1 MSKPDVSVVIRTWN
15 SEATIGRVLERVM
28 SQETSC
34 RVEIVIVDSESS
46 DRTLEIAKP
55 FNPKVAHTPHLGW
68 MPGRAT
74 NIGIR
79 LASGDVCVSLS
90 SDAVPVN
97 GAWLQALVGH
107 FDDPLVAGVSS
118 RQVPPP
124 DCSPLAAAH
133 VACMFGPYRTIY
145 DRTGMDPGKQFRR
158 SSRTC
163 VSVILAPAHAAICSW
178 PRPVSEA
185 LMNREDREW
194 GKAMLELGHRL
205 VYEPRSQVFHAHDG
219 RLAQNR
225 VLFRRVG
232 MDHRRITD
240 HSLKYHQC
248 PAMVLLGML
257 GDLRYFEKLGMGPGA
272 KLWWA
277 AKSAVYWGACT
288 LSQIRAAAGASP
300 SSRNA
305 RDRTARRNKTS
316 SRRSSAH
323 GFPADWLERLSPRRA
338 GAVIAGILFV
348 VFARS
353 SGTSP
358 F

>member
-145 DRTGMDPGKQFRR
+145 DRTGMDPGEAVPALEPHMRFSHTSSCSRR
-158 SSRTC
+158 DLL
-163 VSVILAPAHAAICSW
+163 LA
-178 PRPVSEA
+178 RPVSEA

-225 VLFRRVG
+225 ALFRRVG

-288 LSQIRAAAGASP
+288 LSQIRA
-300 SSRNA
+300 SRW
-305 RDRTARRNKTS
+305 RQPVVEERT
-316 SRRSSAH
+316 
-323 GFPADWLERLSPRRA
+323 
-338 GAVIAGILFV
+338 
-348 VFARS
+348 
-353 SGTSP
+353 
-358 F
+358 